1 MYKYYKTIRFIAFT
15 AILFTLFSSCDE
27 ENEVQQ
33 PLGYLAPLNLPD
45 AIYLQYGEDYS
56 IQLPDDYKN
65 ADVEFSLDFS
75 SNDLDLGNSK
85 NLQEILESAIE
96 VNTEENKLVI
106 ESDKLYPNNQVSSIT
121 DVRLPETYK
130 TVLTVSSLEN
140 YQPVSNTFSLY
151 ISVAKVEISGVD
163 DSDEIPFSYH
173 MYGEDTAKY
182 IHQLKAPGLSMENT
196 NWVLHQNG

>member
-15 AILFTLFSSCDE
+15 AILFTLFSSCDV

-33 PLGYLAPLNLPD
+33 PLGYLAPLNLPE

-75 SNDLDLGNSK
+75 SNDLDLGNGK

-96 VNTEENKLVI
+96 VNIEENKLVI
-106 ESDKLYPNNQVSSIT
+106 ESDKLYPNNQTSSIT

-130 TVLTVSSLEN
+130 TVLTVSSLLRN
-140 YQPVSNTFSLY
+140 IKSSIDVLF
-151 ISVAKVEISGVD
+151 
-163 DSDEIPFSYH
+163 PF
-173 MYGEDTAKY
+173 
-182 IHQLKAPGLSMENT
+182 L
-196 NWVLHQNG
+196 